1 MTGTIRNQFF
11 HWHIVHIIQGSRI
24 WYKIGLMDCSLSHD
38 CVMCVFHENLQSTI
52 IPKYLYLPTTP
63 ILADAHSTEFLS
75 ILQVL
80 CKHSKLRCTIPGAY
94 FCSLPKVIEAYI

>member
-75 ILQVL
+75 ICRSCASTQNCDVLYPGPISVL
-80 CKHSKLRCTIPGAY
+80 CLR
-94 FCSLPKVIEAYI
+94 